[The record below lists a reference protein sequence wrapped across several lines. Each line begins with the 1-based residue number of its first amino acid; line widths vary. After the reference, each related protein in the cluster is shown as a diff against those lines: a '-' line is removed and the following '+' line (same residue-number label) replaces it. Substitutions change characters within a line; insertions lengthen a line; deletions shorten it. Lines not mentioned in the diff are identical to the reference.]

1 MEVQLPPHE
10 STFCSA
16 LWVPENSKQERG
28 EGRVWWGGEGGYHLL
43 GSHLGEGDTQKGRK
57 GGSGAVC
64 VQTRACVAR
73 AQKAG
78 GGEGR
83 QCRGPVEQGHGIV
96 GRALGGCAA
105 GGLT

>member
-10 STFCSA
+10 STFCGT

-57 GGSGAVC
+57 GGGGAVC

-78 GGEGR
+78 GG
-83 QCRGPVEQGHGIV
+83 RGGSAGVLLS
-96 GRALGGCAA
+96 RDMALWAERWEDVQLEA
-105 GGLT
+105 